1 MTTALDH
8 LQRDS
13 RALGWRAIALC
24 VGALIVAF
32 LIWARFA
39 SFDQFAV
46 AEGEVAP
53 SDKVKVIQHL
63 EGGVISQLFVNDG
76 QVVKQND
83 PLVEVDLAIS
93 GTNKDELAAKLDGLY
108 LTRARLMA
116 ESNSQPLA
124 LPDDV
129 VKRRPDQ
136 AAAETSTYHA
146 RQVELE
152 NRLQSAQD
160 RVSQASLAVQEM
172 LSTNA
177 ATATDLELSRK
188 NLAMSADLLKD
199 GLTSKMD
206 HLEHEREEKLL
217 EGKYNTLQSSI
228 PKAKAALG
236 EAQRDLD
243 DTKLKF
249 HSDTLQEL
257 GDVEQDISRTQEL
270 LTEAQG
276 RASRRTIRSPVNG
289 IVKNM
294 RYHTIGGVIGP
305 GDPIMEIV
313 PADENLVIEARLN
326 PQDVGLVAVGQPA
339 RIKVSAYD
347 YTKFG
352 VLNGGLTYVGADSV
366 NDPKGNPYFQVIIKP
381 ERSYYGTTPGSWPI
395 RPGMTASVDIRIG
408 SKTVLE
414 YLLKPVI
421 RMRYDALH
429 EH

>member
-1 MTTALDH
+1 MTMLDQ
-8 LQRDS
+8 LQVES

-24 VGALIVAF
+24 VSALIVAF

-53 SDKVKVIQHL
+53 LDKVKVIQHL
-63 EGGVISQLFVNDG
+63 EGGVIAQLFVNDG

-93 GTNKDELAAKLDGLY
+93 GTNKDELSAKLDGLS

-116 ESNSQPLA
+116 ESTTQPLA
-124 LPDDV
+124 LPDDIA
-129 VKRRPDQ
+129 KRRPDQ
-136 AAAETSTYHA
+136 AAAETAAFHA

-152 NRLQSAQD
+152 NRLQSSQD
-160 RVSQASLAVQEM
+160 RVNQADLAVKE
-172 LSTNA
+172 LLATNS
-177 ATATDLELSRK
+177 ATATDLGLSRK

-217 EGKYNTLQSSI
+217 EGKYNTLQSSV
-228 PKAKAALG
+228 PKAKAALA
-236 EAQRDLD
+236 EARRDFD

-249 HSDTLQEL
+249 HSDTLQDL
-257 GDVEQDISRTQEL
+257 GTVEQDIARTQEL
-270 LTEAQG
+270 LSEAQG

-294 RYHTIGGVIGP
+294 RYHTLGGVIGP

-326 PQDVGLVAVGQPA
+326 PQDVGLVVVGQSA
-339 RIKVSAYD
+339 RVKVSAYD

-352 VLNGGLTYVGADSV
+352 VLNGILTYVGADSV
-366 NDPKGNPYFQVIIKP
+366 NDPKGQPYFQVIVKP
-381 ERSYYGTTPGSWPI
+381 DRSYYGGTTGQWPI
-395 RPGMTASVDIRIG
+395 RPGMTASVDIRTG

-429 EH
+429 ER

>member
-1 MTTALDH
+1 MTTLDQ
-8 LQRDS
+8 LQVES
-13 RALGWRAIALC
+13 RALGWRTVAIA
-24 VGALIVAF
+24 VSGLIVAF
-32 LIWARFA
+32 LVWAHFA
-39 SFDQFAV
+39 AFDQFAV

-53 SDKVKVIQHL
+53 MDKVKVIQHL
-63 EGGVISQLFVNDG
+63 EGGVIAQIFVTDG

-93 GTNKDELAAKLDGLY
+93 GTNKDELAAKLDGLN
-108 LTRARLMA
+108 LSRARLLA
-116 ESNSQPLA
+116 EANNQQPSF
-124 LPDDV
+124 PDDIA
-129 VKRRPDQ
+129 KRRPDQ
-136 AAAETSTYHA
+136 AGAELAAYHA

-160 RVSQASLAVQEM
+160 RVNQADLAVKEL
-172 LSTNA
+172 LSTSA
-177 ATATDLELSRK
+177 ATATDLQLSRK

-217 EGKYNTLQSSI
+217 EGKYNTLQSSV
-228 PKAKAALG
+228 PKAQAALA
-236 EAQRDLD
+236 EARRDLD

-249 HSDTLQEL
+249 HSESLQDL
-257 GDVEQDISRTQEL
+257 GNVEQDIARTQEL

-294 RYHTIGGVIGP
+294 RYHTIGGVIGA
-305 GDPIMEIV
+305 GDPIMEVV
-313 PADENLVIEARLN
+313 PADETLVIEAHLS
-326 PQDVGLVAVGQPA
+326 PQDAGQVKVGQPT
-339 RIKVSAYD
+339 RIKVSAFD

-352 VLNGGLTYVGADSV
+352 VLPGTLTYVGADSV
-366 NDPKGNPYFQVIIKP
+366 NDAKGVPYFQVVIKP
-381 ERSYYGTTPGSWPI
+381 DRNYFGDPVEQLII
-395 RPGMTASVDIRIG
+395 RPGMTATVDIRTG
-408 SKTVLE
+408 SRTVME

-429 EH
+429 ER

>member
-1 MTTALDH
+1 MTMTLDQ
-8 LQRDS
+8 LQSSS
-13 RALGWRAIALC
+13 RALGWRAIAFA
-24 VGALIVAF
+24 VSALLVAF
-32 LIWARFA
+32 LIWARYA
-39 SFDQFAV
+39 TFDQFAV

-53 SDKVKVIQHL
+53 SEKVKVIQHL
-63 EGGVISQLFVNDG
+63 EGGVIAELFVTDG
-76 QVVKQND
+76 QLVKQND
-83 PLVEVDLAIS
+83 PLVEVDLAVS
-93 GTNKDELAAKLDGLY
+93 GTNKDELAAKFDGLT

-116 ESNSQPLA
+116 ESNGQPLA
-124 LPDDV
+124 LPDDIA
-129 VKRRPDQ
+129 KRRPDQ
-136 AAAETSTYHA
+136 AAAETAAYHA

-160 RVSQASLAVQEM
+160 RVNQADLAVKE
-172 LSTNA
+172 LLATSN
-177 ATATDLELSRK
+177 ATATDLGLSRK
-188 NLAMSADLLKD
+188 SLAMSADLLQD

-217 EGKYNTLQSSI
+217 EGKYNTLQASV
-228 PKAKAALG
+228 PKAQAALA
-236 EAQRDLD
+236 EAKRDFD
-243 DTKLKF
+243 DTRLKF
-249 HSDTLQEL
+249 HSDTLQDL
-257 GDVEQDISRTQEL
+257 GGVEQDLARTQEL

-305 GDPIMEIV
+305 GDPIMEVV

-326 PQDVGLVAVGQPA
+326 PQDVGLVQMGQPA

-352 VLNGGLTYVGADSV
+352 VLDGTLTYVGADSV
-366 NDPKGNPYFQVIIKP
+366 NDPKGQPYFQVIVKP
-381 ERSYYGTTPGSWPI
+381 NRTYYGADASQWPI
-395 RPGMTASVDIRIG
+395 RPGMTASVDIRTG

-429 EH
+429 ER